1 MALSA
6 AAIALPGLASQA
18 QASMPTE
25 SVIGYRYT
33 TYNESTLADAD
44 VASGS
49 LGRYDINVN
58 QWSLS
63 MPVNGQWS
71 VSASLQDETL
81 SGASPWYNKPAD
93 AIVVDANGQP
103 VLDSQGNPQYQ
114 PDYTRPVVVM
124 SGASPGY
131 ETGGLVGIEEHRTDA
146 SLATTYYYT
155 GGSVSGNVAFSTED
169 DYESLSGGLS
179 LEYEFDKKQTV
190 VAAGFSYS
198 SDDIFYED
206 FARTVK
212 KNNSDPLPDGATKTN
227 FSYFVSASRI
237 LSPNAIV
244 LAGVSFASKEGYLS
258 DAYKNFDKRPSKK
271 DSFTV
276 NLSYRHYIKA
286 MQGAWHLDYRY
297 YDDNWGVSSNTFAV
311 AFYRTWQKLQ
321 FVPSA
326 RYYGQSA
333 ATFYDVYSLYRKDG
347 IPAEDN
353 SGTDYAKWNYF
364 SDDARLSSYGAFAV
378 GMKLVYKQKP
388 VDWILG
394 MEYYTADQEYYPG
407 NSDRLAHPGMVQ
419 YTRFT
424 FGVDH
429 RF

>member
-18 QASMPTE
+18 QATMPTE

-212 KNNSDPLPDGATKTN
+212 KNNSGPLPDGATKKN
-227 FSYFVSASRI
+227 FS
-237 LSPNAIV
+237 
-244 LAGVSFASKEGYLS
+244 
-258 DAYKNFDKRPSKK
+258 
-271 DSFTV
+271 
-276 NLSYRHYIKA
+276 
-286 MQGAWHLDYRY
+286 
-297 YDDNWGVSSNTFAV
+297 
-311 AFYRTWQKLQ
+311 
-321 FVPSA
+321 
-326 RYYGQSA
+326 
-333 ATFYDVYSLYRKDG
+333 
-347 IPAEDN
+347 
-353 SGTDYAKWNYF
+353 
-364 SDDARLSSYGAFAV
+364 
-378 GMKLVYKQKP
+378 
-388 VDWILG
+388 
-394 MEYYTADQEYYPG
+394 
-407 NSDRLAHPGMVQ
+407 
-419 YTRFT
+419 
-424 FGVDH
+424 
-429 RF
+429 

>member
-1 MALSA
+1 M
-6 AAIALPGLASQA
+6 
-18 QASMPTE
+18 
-25 SVIGYRYT
+25 
-33 TYNESTLADAD
+33 
-44 VASGS
+44 
-49 LGRYDINVN
+49 
-58 QWSLS
+58 
-63 MPVNGQWS
+63 
-71 VSASLQDETL
+71 
-81 SGASPWYNKPAD
+81 
-93 AIVVDANGQP
+93 
-103 VLDSQGNPQYQ
+103 
-114 PDYTRPVVVM
+114 
-124 SGASPGY
+124 
-131 ETGGLVGIEEHRTDA
+131 
-146 SLATTYYYT
+146 
-155 GGSVSGNVAFSTED
+155 
-169 DYESLSGGLS
+169 
-179 LEYEFDKKQTV
+179 
-190 VAAGFSYS
+190 
-198 SDDIFYED
+198 
-206 FARTVK
+206 
-212 KNNSDPLPDGATKTN
+212 
-227 FSYFVSASRI
+227 
-237 LSPNAIV
+237 
-244 LAGVSFASKEGYLS
+244 AGVSFASKEGYLS